1 MQNSL
6 ERPAMESKFQANEK
20 KITRF
25 ASSFLWILWFF
36 LLIVCSWN
44 TIDWLHLYWTLLL
57 LAKLILINKSE
68 NWSVKWS
75 QLKSFSRRLKSLSH
89 SFVGISEAVVQRCS
103 VEKVFLEILQ
113 NSQENTCTR
122 VSFLIKLQTY
132 GLLQNTSS
140 GCFWNFYD
148 GSCFVLFF
156 LKGQCLWASRGI
168 LQPSRTFAM
177 DFFCE
182 NS

>member
-1 MQNSL
+1 MCIYYFSIVIALLNYVQTWGQGSQFWLIWAKVVYELFRRNQITNLADQIQMHL
-6 ERPAMESKFQANEK
+6 EEVE
-20 KITRF
+20 
-25 ASSFLWILWFF
+25 
-36 LLIVCSWN
+36 
-44 TIDWLHLYWTLLL
+44 
-57 LAKLILINKSE
+57 
-68 NWSVKWS
+68 
-75 QLKSFSRRLKSLSH
+75 KSLS
-89 SFVGISEAVVQRCS
+89 IK
-103 VEKVFLEILQ
+103 KVFWEISQ
-113 NSQENTCTR
+113 NSQESTCTR